1 MEINL
6 KELSEAYVS
15 QKKRML
21 EEIPTV
27 AGGIPVFERVCIK
40 KLNKESLSGFEFT
53 NALYFF
59 KIINPSD
66 DIAKEIRLQVQ
77 QLKDDKDVDLK
88 LPLVNKE
95 SNNEILYVGKSS
107 GKFITRLRQHLF
119 ADSKSTY
126 ALHLSEWKNDNFQ
139 LELHYTSVSLNNEHE
154 NVLLE
159 ELETI
164 LHLHLKPILGRTG
177 H

>member
-1 MEINL
+1 MIP
-6 KELSEAYVS
+6 AVA
-15 QKKRML
+15 
-21 EEIPTV
+21 EEIP
-27 AGGIPVFERVCIK
+27 VFKSVRVND
-40 KLNKESLSGFEFT
+40 LDKESLKEFEFT

-59 KIINPSD
+59 KIIDGNE
-66 DIAKEIRLQVQ
+66 KTTREIRLQVQ

-107 GKFITRLRQHLF
+107 GKFMTRLRQHLF

-126 ALHLSEWKNDNFQ
+126 ALHLSKWKNDNFQ
-139 LELHYTSVSLNNEHE
+139 LELHYTSVILNNEHE
-154 NVLLE
+154 NALLE